1 MSPDQITAAIT
12 AGEAA
17 LRRRIIGTSQ
27 HALLAVLCTHADA
40 QRRFWATAREIG
52 SWAGLLDRITRRH
65 LAVLEDAG
73 LLECG
78 HERGAAAAMGQS
90 YRVIAGTEVAR

>member
-12 AGEAA
+12 ASEDA
-17 LRRRIIGTSQ
+17 LRRGRIGTSQ

-40 QRRFWATAREIG
+40 QGRFVATARQIG
-52 SWAGLLDRITRRH
+52 AWAGLRDRITYRH
-65 LAVLEDAG
+65 LVALEDAG

-78 HERGAAAAMGQS
+78 HERGGAAAMGQS
-90 YRVIAGTEVAR
+90 YRVIAGTEAR